1 MIAQAVC
8 TTWDLG
14 AWVYVPSSQDWVSGS
29 TYLVALAPAA
39 VRLLLADEEC
49 ACAAHWLAVFA
60 RHARVAQAL
69 ESKHGRVGK
78 ANRPRAVPRPVV
90 ALGVQDVL
98 DGGLDRCAA
107 LAAKRTQCPRCGTSR
122 TSERGA
128 GPSRPTSCTPDTR
141 TRP

>member
-1 MIAQAVC
+1 MVQAVW
-8 TTWDLG
+8 TTWDVG
-14 AWVYVPSSQDWVSGS
+14 AWVYVPSSQDWVSRS

-49 ACAAHWLAVFA
+49 ACAAHRLAVFA

-69 ESKHGRVGK
+69 EGKHGRVGK
-78 ANRPRAVPRPVV
+78 ADRPRAVPRAVA

-107 LAAKRTQCPRCGTSR
+107 LAETRTQCPRCGTSR

-128 GPSRPTSCTPDTR
+128 GPSRPTSCILDTR